1 MLEIET
7 IRALLNKIVGNFKV
21 KLFIS
26 IGIILLIP
34 PLVLGVLATKSAR
47 SGIQEQITHSA
58 TESIKLAD
66 SMINDLVQPKLHD
79 AHIFAEKLQGNLL
92 GEEMLAGTRSSFEQY
107 ADLHPETSLI
117 YYGTKEGKSLII
129 PEPQGMTDFDPRERP
144 WYEAAMK
151 EPGKAVVSR
160 PYLSADDNKEIT
172 ISVSMATADGS
183 GVFGIDLKLENIRE
197 TFSGIKVG
205 KEGYAILLDGEQ
217 HVIVHPVSNAGE
229 KASESAEQRMY
240 ESDYGEYT
248 FVSEGEHKYMTYI
261 TNALTG
267 WKIGGT
273 IYLSEIDD
281 ATKPIIYN
289 TLLTGIVCLL
299 VGFVFIYFM
308 IQSIIKPIRRLKEQ
322 AQSVSEG
329 DLTQVI
335 QVNSNDEI
343 GDLAAAFQI
352 MQQKLRSLIGK
363 VGEGAERVARSSGE
377 LTSSSE
383 QTAETSH
390 HIAQAV
396 QEIAGGAERQTL
408 GLEQNAAALDEI
420 ARGVMLIAERTNAVA
435 ELAKHSSA
443 QAEEGSRSVEQAG
456 NQMGSIYQSVEQ
468 SNGMIRSLYDRT
480 REIGEITKLIGDVA
494 GQTNLLALNAAIE
507 AARAGEHGSGFAV
520 VANEV
525 RKLAEQSEQSA
536 LQINT
541 LLDGIQRDAEDSVQ
555 TMTRVTSEVE
565 EGLNIS
571 VTTMQRLEQAMG
583 GIRETTPQIAEI
595 AATAQQI
602 SASVQQIVA
611 TANELSMIA
620 TGNASAA
627 QEVAASSEEQLAAM
641 EQISASAQA
650 LSEMAV
656 ELEETIGHFKY

>member
-1 MLEIET
+1 MEA
-7 IRALLNKIVGNFKV
+7 IRALFRKIFGNFKV

-34 PLVLGVLATKSAR
+34 SLVVGILATKSAK

-79 AHIFAEKLQGNLL
+79 AQIFAAKLQGNMLDAGGAADTLL
-92 GEEMLAGTRSSFEQY
+92 SFEQY
-107 ADLHPETSLI
+107 AALHPETSLI
-117 YYGTKEGKSLII
+117 YYGTKEGKALIV
-129 PEPQGMTDFDPRERP
+129 PYSEVAADLDPRTRP
-144 WYEAAMK
+144 WYEDAMK
-151 EPGKAVVSR
+151 EPGKTVVSR
-160 PYLSADDNKEIT
+160 PYLSADENSDIT

-183 GVFGIDLKLENIRE
+183 GVIGMDLKLENIRE
-197 TFSGIKVG
+197 TFGDIKVG
-205 KEGYAILLDGEQ
+205 KEGYAILLDGDQ
-217 HVIVHPVSNAGE
+217 HYIVHPVHAAGE
-229 KASESAEQRMY
+229 IASEPAELKMY
-240 ESDYGEYT
+240 EKDHGDYTYAT
-248 FVSEGEHKYMTYI
+248 EGEHKYMTYI

-267 WKIGGT
+267 WKLGGT
-273 IYLSEIDD
+273 IYLSEID
-281 ATKPIIYN
+281 AAAKPIIYN
-289 TLLTGIVCLL
+289 TLLTGGICLL
-299 VGFVFIYFM
+299 IGFVFIYFM
-308 IQSIIKPIRRLKEQ
+308 IQSIIKPIRSLKEQ

-335 QVNSNDEI
+335 EVKSNDEI
-343 GDLAAAFQI
+343 GELAAAFQV
-352 MQQKLRSLIGK
+352 MQQKLRGLIGK
-363 VGEGAERVARSSGE
+363 VGQGAEQVALSSGE
-377 LTSSSE
+377 LTASSE

-396 QEIAGGAERQTL
+396 QDIAVGAERQTL

-420 ARGVMLIAERTNAVA
+420 AKGVMLIAERTSAVA
-435 ELAKHSSA
+435 ELAKMSTL
-443 QAEEGSRSVEQAG
+443 QAEEGSRSVEQTG
-456 NQMGSIYQSVEQ
+456 NQMGSIYQSVER
-468 SNGMIRSLYDRT
+468 SNSMIRSLHERT
-480 REIGEITKLIGDVA
+480 HEIGEITKLIGDIA

-520 VANEV
+520 VASEV

-536 LQINT
+536 MQITT
-541 LLDGIQRDAEDSVQ
+541 LIDGIQGDAEESVQ
-555 TMTRVTSEVE
+555 TMTRVTTEVE

-571 VTTMQRLEQAMG
+571 VVTMQRLEQAME

-627 QEVAASSEEQLAAM
+627 EEVAASSEEQLAAM
-641 EQISASAQA
+641 EQISASAQNLA
-650 LSEMAV
+650 EMAV
-656 ELEETIGHFKY
+656 ELKETIGHFKF